1 MQKITRRSLINL
13 SLLYTLKGS
22 LSHPRPHVLFQLEV
36 KVALKN
42 KLNDEWKLNWQKF
55 AGLQREREREREREK
70 ERERQR
76 LEKSERKKGGDEG
89 SNKPNR
95 QTSLV
100 IVLNKLS
107 PLPILAFHN
116 CNSLPLAPIRAFISF
131 YYLKSSMVWG
141 STSVSDREKEVIV
154 ASVWRNEIISKLKIG
169 SNLTNVAKAD
179 WMI

>member
-55 AGLQREREREREREK
+55 AGLQR

-169 SNLTNVAKAD
+169 SNLTNFAKAD

>member
-1 MQKITRRSLINL
+1 M
-13 SLLYTLKGS
+13 
-22 LSHPRPHVLFQLEV
+22 
-36 KVALKN
+36 
-42 KLNDEWKLNWQKF
+42 NWQKF
-55 AGLQREREREREREK
+55 AGLQRERERKREREK

-141 STSVSDREKEVIV
+141 STYVSDREKEVIV

-169 SNLTNVAKAD
+169 SNLTNVAKVD